1 MRRQTGLFNIQDQ
14 EMDMLE
20 NKNRCFVRGDFT
32 FKVNFKLMTP
42 EEYNAL
48 KGLEG
53 EGVASAML
61 SESLNMATVKKSM
74 LGAVDASLVNFFFQ
88 IDEKLDQILKLLS
101 QDQANQILPY
111 QGVGL
116 DISGSGM
123 KIEIDRP
130 VETGKIMHAKILL
143 SKFPFVFIDVFG
155 EILWVEPVEE
165 GAQALYYLGI
175 KFFDLSPDHRERI
188 ISSVFQRER
197 EAIRNKRKGD

>member
-1 MRRQTGLFNIQDQ
+1 
-14 EMDMLE
+14 
-20 NKNRCFVRGDFT
+20 
-32 FKVNFKLMTP
+32 
-42 EEYNAL
+42 
-48 KGLEG
+48 
-53 EGVASAML
+53 
-61 SESLNMATVKKSM
+61 M

-88 IDEKLDQILKLLS
+88 IDEKLDQILKHLS
-101 QDQANQILPY
+101 QNQAKQTLPY

-165 GAQALYYLGI
+165 GARALYYLGI

>member
-1 MRRQTGLFNIQDQ
+1 
-14 EMDMLE
+14 MDTLG
-20 NKNRCFVRGDFT
+20 NKNRSYVRGDFT

-42 EEYNAL
+42 EEYSAL
-48 KGLEG
+48 NSLAG
-53 EGVASAML
+53 EGVTPAML
-61 SESLNMATVKKSM
+61 ATDNVKKNL
-74 LGAVDASLVNFFFQ
+74 LGAVDASLINFFFQ

-123 KIEIDRP
+123 KIEIDQP

-165 GAQALYYLGI
+165 DARTFYYSGI

>member
-1 MRRQTGLFNIQDQ
+1 
-14 EMDMLE
+14 MDMLE
-20 NKNRCFVRGDFT
+20 NKNRSYVRGDFT

-61 SESLNMATVKKSM
+61 SESLNMATVKKNM

-88 IDEKLDQILKLLS
+88 IDEKLDQILKHLS
-101 QDQANQILPY
+101 QNQANQTLPY

-165 GAQALYYLGI
+165 GARALYYLGI

>member
-1 MRRQTGLFNIQDQ
+1 
-14 EMDMLE
+14 MDMLE
-20 NKNRCFVRGDFT
+20 NKNRSYVRGDFS
-32 FKVNFKLMTP
+32 FKVNFELMAP
-42 EEYNAL
+42 EEYSAS
-48 KGLEG
+48 KSLEG
-53 EGVASAML
+53 EGVTPAML
-61 SESLNMATVKKSM
+61 PESLNTANVKKNM
-74 LGAVDASLVNFFFQ
+74 LKAVDASLINFFFQ

-101 QDQANQILPY
+101 QDQADQILPY

-123 KIEIDRP
+123 KIETDRP

-143 SKFPFVFIDVFG
+143 SKYPFVFIDVFG

-165 GAQALYYLGI
+165 GAQTFYYLGV

>member
-1 MRRQTGLFNIQDQ
+1 
-14 EMDMLE
+14 MLE
-20 NKNRCFVRGDFT
+20 NKNRSYVRGDFT
-32 FKVNFKLMTP
+32 FKVNFELMTP
-42 EEYNAL
+42 EEYSAS
-48 KGLEG
+48 KSLEG
-53 EGVASAML
+53 EGVTPAML
-61 SESLNMATVKKSM
+61 PTADVKKSM
-74 LGAVDASLVNFFFQ
+74 LGTVDASLVNFFFQ

-101 QDQANQILPY
+101 QDQSNQILPY

-143 SKFPFVFIDVFG
+143 FKFPFVFIDVFG

-165 GAQALYYLGI
+165 GAQTFYYLGI

-197 EAIRNKRKGD
+197 EAIRNKRD

>member
-1 MRRQTGLFNIQDQ
+1 
-14 EMDMLE
+14 MDTLE
-20 NKNRCFVRGDFT
+20 HKNRSYVRGDFT

-42 EEYNAL
+42 EEYSAL
-48 KGLEG
+48 NSLEG
-53 EGVASAML
+53 EGVTPAML
-61 SESLNMATVKKSM
+61 PSLNTDNVKRSL
-74 LGAVDASLVNFFFQ
+74 LGAVDASLINFFFQ

-123 KIEIDRP
+123 KIEIDQP

-165 GAQALYYLGI
+165 DARTFYYLGI